1 VWLRCTLG
9 IALAL
14 TATMVSGCSPTY
26 KPSASSLPSI
36 RQSSGAGTSAND
48 VGCSTAG
55 ASGPSLTHVRTAMT
69 AVPGSPFGV
78 VTTANGRWSFVST
91 SSSGVTSSTG
101 LIVVLANRASSSII
115 DFQVPITGMPLGEA
129 LTNDGRYLLVAD
141 DTGIVVLD
149 TARLESG
156 GDSAVGTLREVVGGG
171 AIEVAVSPND
181 RFAFVTLED
190 SAEIAVFN
198 LAQAL
203 PDGFGLQDFVG
214 MIPLGLA
221 PVGMAVSPN
230 GQWLYVTSE
239 GPVQGHGTLSVI
251 NLSEAETD
259 PGDSVVSS
267 VIAGCSPVRVI
278 VSSNGQ
284 TVWVTARGSDD
295 LLGFSASSLVSDP
308 SHALVADVEIG
319 PAPVGLSIV
328 SNGTRIVVADSNRF
342 GTAGSANLAVVDT
355 EAALARKS
363 ALLGY
368 VPAGLFPREM
378 ALHGNEL
385 LVTNYSSGQ
394 LEALETNT
402 LP

>member
-1 VWLRCTLG
+1 
-9 IALAL
+9 
-14 TATMVSGCSPTY
+14 
-26 KPSASSLPSI
+26 
-36 RQSSGAGTSAND
+36 
-48 VGCSTAG
+48 
-55 ASGPSLTHVRTAMT
+55 
-69 AVPGSPFGV
+69 
-78 VTTANGRWSFVST
+78 
-91 SSSGVTSSTG
+91 
-101 LIVVLANRASSSII
+101 
-115 DFQVPITGMPLGEA
+115 MPLGEA